1 MNIQNVERSLL
12 TGIEQLNPHGG
23 KSHPSPHKPLLL
35 LWSVRRRVLRP
46 EADRLF
52 PYRSMAEPVCLLLAA
67 AGSITKPR
75 PWYPYVRLRSSHVWE
90 LRGEVPLNA
99 AGDAV
104 SVRALT
110 APGVVAGFRAEFDP
124 ILLDRERAAAIEDR
138 IVSRWLQPAI
148 TSSVMAALDH
158 LHWEE

>member
-1 MNIQNVERSLL
+1 MNIENVERSLL

-35 LWSVRRRVLRP
+35 VWSIRRRVVRP

-52 PYRSMAEPVCLLLAA
+52 SYGSTAEPMCVLLAA
-67 AGSITKPR
+67 AGSATRPR
-75 PWYPYVRLRSSHVWE
+75 PWYPYVRLRSSHLWE
-90 LRGEVPLNA
+90 LRGDVPLNA

-104 SVRALT
+104 SVRALK

-124 ILLDRERAAAIEDR
+124 VLLDCERAAAIEDR
-138 IVSRWLQPAI
+138 IVSRWLEPAI
-148 TSSVMAALDH
+148 TSSVMAALDQ
-158 LHWEE
+158 LNWEA